1 MQVDAS
7 YKEILHGQNL
17 WEGVTATFLLDAVD
31 VPQLQLP
38 ILWEGVTTSELQ
50 DSIYRNEKCGMQ
62 LQTRFYRINLY
73 GFQLQCYFYTLK

>member
-1 MQVDAS
+1 MYAS
-7 YKEILHGQNL
+7 YKEILQGQIL
-17 WEGVTATFLLDAVD
+17 WEGVTATFLQDAVD

-50 DSIYRNEKCGMQ
+50 DSIYRDEKCGMQ

-73 GFQLQCYFYTLK
+73 VFLVTMLFLHT